1 MTGYILR
8 RLLLA
13 IPILLLIS
21 IVTYVIIDLMPGD
34 SIDMLVDPTGSAES
48 IERRREALGL
58 NDPLYLRYFQWL
70 KEVLQGNFGYSAVN
84 NWPVAQQVAERIGPT
99 VTLMGSALVVS
110 LALAFPIGV
119 ISAVKSNSRLDN
131 ILTILTF
138 SGISLPTFFVGLAG
152 IYIFAV
158 KLHLVPTSM
167 MQTPGMESSLWD
179 RLHHL
184 ILPVMVLAIHQ
195 VALYMRL
202 IRSSVLEVMRKDFVR
217 TARAKGL
224 GEQAV
229 VLRHAVRNSLLPVVS
244 VLGVQL
250 PALFSGAV
258 VTEQI
263 FAWPG
268 IGRLL
273 VSSVY
278 GRDYPVLMAIIM
290 VTAVLVVLSNLL
302 TDIVYALVDPR
313 IRYD

>member
-1 MTGYILR
+1 MTKYIIR

-13 IPILLLIS
+13 IPILIVIS
-21 IVTYVIIDLMPGD
+21 MITYVLIDLMPGD
-34 SIDMLVDPTGSAES
+34 SVDMLVDPSGSAES

-58 NDPLYLRYFQWL
+58 NDPIHIRYAHWL
-70 KEVLQGNFGYSAVN
+70 TELLQGNLGYSTVN
-84 NWPVAQQVAERIGPT
+84 SWPVAQEIGKRILPT
-99 VTLMGSALVVS
+99 ALLMGSAMVVS
-110 LALAFPIGV
+110 LLLAFPVGI
-119 ISAVKSNSRLDN
+119 ISAVKSNSRLDKV
-131 ILTILTF
+131 LTVLTF

-158 KLHLVPTSM
+158 KLGVVPTSM
-167 MQTPGMESSLWD
+167 SKTPGADFSLQD

-184 ILPVMVLAIHQ
+184 ILPVSVLAIHQ

-202 IRSSVLEVMRKDFVR
+202 IRSSVLETMNRDFVR

-224 GEQAV
+224 KENRV
-229 VLRHAVRNSLLPVVS
+229 VVGHVLRNSLLPVIS
-244 VLGVQL
+244 VLGVQI

-290 VTAVLVVLSNLL
+290 ITALLVVISNLL
-302 TDIVYALVDPR
+302 TDVVYAFVDPR

>member
-1 MTGYILR
+1 MARYILR
-8 RLLLA
+8 RLLIA
-13 IPILLLIS
+13 IPTLLVIS
-21 IVTYVIIDLMPGD
+21 MITYLVIDLMPGD
-34 SIDMLVDPTGSAES
+34 AIDMMVDPSGSAES
-48 IERRREALGL
+48 IERRREAMGL
-58 NDPLYLRYFQWL
+58 NDPIHLRYFHWIT
-70 KEVLQGNFGYSAVN
+70 EVLRGNLGYSAIN
-84 NWPVAQQVAERIGPT
+84 NWPVADTIAERILPT

-110 LALAFPIGV
+110 LSLAFPIGI
-119 ISAVKSNSRLDN
+119 ISAIKSNSRLDN
-131 ILTILTF
+131 FLTVLTF

-158 KLHLVPTSM
+158 KLKLVPTSM
-167 MQTPGMESSLWD
+167 MHTPGGDGSFSD

-184 ILPVMVLAIHQ
+184 ILPVSVLAIHQ

-202 IRSSVLEVMRKDFVR
+202 IRSSVLETMRRDYVR

-224 GEQAV
+224 RENAV
-229 VLRHAVRNSLLPVVS
+229 ILRHAVRNSLLPIVS

-250 PALFSGAV
+250 PSLFSGAV

-273 VSSVY
+273 VNSVY

-290 VTAVLVVLSNLL
+290 VTAILVVLSNLL
-302 TDIVYALVDPR
+302 TDVLYAVVDPR
-313 IRYD
+313 IRY

>member
-1 MTGYILR
+1 MTGYIIR

-34 SIDMLVDPTGSAES
+34 SIDMLVDPSGSAES

-58 NDPLYLRYFQWL
+58 NDPLYLRYFHWL
-70 KEVLQGNFGYSAVN
+70 KEVLQGNLGYSAVN
-84 NWPVAQQVAERIGPT
+84 NWPVANQVLERIGPT

-110 LALAFPIGV
+110 LLLAFPIGI

-158 KLHLVPTSM
+158 KLKLVPTSM
-167 MQTPGMESSLWD
+167 MQTPGMESSLVD

-224 GEQAV
+224 RERAV

-302 TDIVYALVDPR
+302 TDVVYALVDPR

>member
-1 MTGYILR
+1 MTGYIIR

-21 IVTYVIIDLMPGD
+21 LVTYVIIDLMPGD
-34 SIDMLVDPTGSAES
+34 SIDMLVDPSGSAES

-58 NDPLYLRYFQWL
+58 NDPLYLRYFHWL
-70 KEVLQGNFGYSAVN
+70 KEVLQGNLGYSAVN
-84 NWPVAQQVAERIGPT
+84 NWPVANQVLERIGPT
-99 VTLMGSALVVS
+99 VTLMGSALIVS
-110 LALAFPIGV
+110 LLLAFPIGI
-119 ISAVKSNSRLDN
+119 ISAVRSNSRLDN
-131 ILTILTF
+131 VLTILTF

-158 KLHLVPTSM
+158 KLKLVPTSM
-167 MQTPGMESSLWD
+167 MQTPGMESSLTD

-224 GEQAV
+224 REQVV

>member
-1 MTGYILR
+1 MARYVLR
-8 RLLLA
+8 RLLIA
-13 IPILLLIS
+13 IPTLLVIS
-21 IVTYVIIDLMPGD
+21 MITYLVVDLMPGD
-34 SIDMLVDPTGSAES
+34 SIDMMVDPSGSAES
-48 IERRREALGL
+48 IERRREAMGL
-58 NDPLYLRYFQWL
+58 NDPIHLRYFHWIT
-70 KEVLQGNFGYSAVN
+70 EVLQGNLGYSAVN
-84 NWPVAQQVAERIGPT
+84 NWPVADQVMERVVPT
-99 VTLMGSALVVS
+99 VMLMGSALVVS
-110 LALAFPIGV
+110 LLIAFPVGI
-119 ISAVKSNSRLDN
+119 ISAIRSNSRLDS

-158 KLHLVPTSM
+158 QLKLVPTSM
-167 MQTPGMESSLWD
+167 MQTPGGDGSFRD

-184 ILPVMVLAIHQ
+184 ILPVSVLAIHQ

-202 IRSSVLEVMRKDFVR
+202 IRSSVIESMRKDFVR

-224 GEQAV
+224 RERSV
-229 VLRHAVRNSLLPVVS
+229 ILRHAVRNSLLPVVS

-273 VSSVY
+273 VNSVY

-290 VTAVLVVLSNLL
+290 VTAILVVLSNLL
-302 TDIVYALVDPR
+302 TDILYAVVDPR
-313 IRYD
+313 IKY